1 MSLSLVR
8 TSVCV
13 IRSAS
18 PVWISFTRTSQR
30 DQNPVVRIAVGV
42 RFQREGLHDHQR
54 ILIVVGLARFVLVR
68 LLRCQRSI
76 QIDDHLP
83 ARRRSDVTLAEIH
96 LRLADDILREKDL
109 HARDPDVV
117 EGRLGR
123 LFHIEAQ
130 RSEQMLEGNRAAGPT
145 RSDDPVV
152 SARIRL

>member
-1 MSLSLVR
+1 MDIL
-8 TSVCV
+8 
-13 IRSAS
+13 
-18 PVWISFTRTSQR
+18 TRTSQR

-68 LLRCQRSI
+68 LLRRQRSI

-109 HARDPDVV
+109 HVRDPDVV

-130 RSEQMLEGNRAAGPT
+130 RSEQMLEGNRRPAHEK
-145 RSDDPVV
+145 R
-152 SARIRL
+152 